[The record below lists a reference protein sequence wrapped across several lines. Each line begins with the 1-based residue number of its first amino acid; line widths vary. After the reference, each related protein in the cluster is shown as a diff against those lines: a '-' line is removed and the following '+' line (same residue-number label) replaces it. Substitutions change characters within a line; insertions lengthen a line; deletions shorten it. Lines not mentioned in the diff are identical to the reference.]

1 MGIAM
6 LKTITAVMAAAA
18 IAAVVTVL
26 SAPSP
31 VDAGPMAMPVETAM
45 KACVNQ
51 PWPYLHC
58 IGTQFGNPK
67 VRLVSSERL
76 AEN

>member
-1 MGIAM
+1 M
-6 LKTITAVMAAAA
+6 LKTTTAIITAAA

-26 SAPSP
+26 SAPTAP
-31 VDAGPMAMPVETAM
+31 VDAGPLAKPAETAI

-58 IGTQFGNPK
+58 VGTPFGNPRI
-67 VRLVSSERL
+67 RLVTTDRR
-76 AEN
+76 AQ

>member
-1 MGIAM
+1 M
-6 LKTITAVMAAAA
+6 LKTITAILSAAA
-18 IAAVVTVL
+18 IAAVVTLV

-31 VDAGPMAMPVETAM
+31 VDAGPMAKPVETAM
-45 KACVNQ
+45 RSCGNQ

-58 IGTQFGNPK
+58 VGTLFGSPK

-76 AEN
+76 D

>member
-1 MGIAM
+1 M
-6 LKTITAVMAAAA
+6 LKTIAAVLSAAV
-18 IAAVVTVL
+18 IAATVTLL

-31 VDAGPMAMPVETAM
+31 VDAGPMAKPVETAM

-58 IGTQFGNPK
+58 VGTQFGSPK

-76 AEN
+76 D

>member
-1 MGIAM
+1 M
-6 LKTITAVMAAAA
+6 LKTIAAVLSAAA
-18 IAAVVTVL
+18 IAAVVTLL

-31 VDAGPMAMPVETAM
+31 VVAGPMAEPVETAM
-45 KACVNQ
+45 KACANQ

-58 IGTQFGNPK
+58 VGTQFGNPK

-76 AEN
+76 N

>member
-1 MGIAM
+1 MGNTM
-6 LKTITAVMAAAA
+6 VKTITAVLSAAA
-18 IAAVVTVL
+18 IAAMVTLL

-31 VDAGPMAMPVETAM
+31 VDAGPMAQPVETAM
-45 KACVNQ
+45 KACSNQ

-58 IGTQFGNPK
+58 VGTQFGNPK

-76 AEN
+76 D